1 MPDNCNERKRNKL
14 QCANGV
20 PNGIDLTP
28 LFFALFLRQASP

>member
-20 PNGIDLTP
+20 PNGIGVRSILLGPIFD
-28 LFFALFLRQASP
+28 